1 MKIVSTFPNPLI
13 PNWSRNSLDLCL
25 VVLLKQFLIIHRYY
39 RANSVRYPT
48 QACEGVCTLQHYCA
62 ITRLDY
68 REFRQCLETAASA
81 LASDTRP
88 IIGNRNVNRIFL
100 LILTLIQ
107 LMVYK
112 RRQLMACLATLTAN
126 FITVFLYSL
135 GIRCVRSLL
144 HTGCL
149 LRERLVINTV
159 NLHREVKNRC

>member
-1 MKIVSTFPNPLI
+1 MP
-13 PNWSRNSLDLCL
+13 CL
-25 VVLLKQFLIIHRYY
+25 ATKTIFIFLHRYY

-62 ITRLDY
+62 ITRVDY

-81 LASDTRP
+81 LASNTRP

-112 RRQLMACLATLTAN
+112 RRQLQDCLASMAIN
-126 FITVFLYSL
+126 FITVSLYAL
-135 GIRCVRSLL
+135 CVRCVGTLL
-144 HTGCL
+144 HTGSF
-149 LRERLVINTV
+149 LRERLVKNTV
-159 NLHREVKNRC
+159 NLHREVTNRC